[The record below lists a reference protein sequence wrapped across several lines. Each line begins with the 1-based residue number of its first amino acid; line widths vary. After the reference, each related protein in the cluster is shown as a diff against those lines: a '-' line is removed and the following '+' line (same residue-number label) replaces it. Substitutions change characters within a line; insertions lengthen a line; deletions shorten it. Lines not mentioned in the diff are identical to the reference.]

1 MLSSSIHYFGS
12 PRCILMNG
20 IYYYLI
26 AFFIIWTA
34 SLLFRNWLSGHGFEI
49 NFPVIMWKTDR
60 LRGIISK
67 ISNFSPTFWKWY
79 MNVGIVV
86 CYIGMFAMSWILLSS
101 IQTALEAPSV
111 SIVLPGVEIPGS
123 PIYVPFLS
131 GFIALATVLIVH
143 EFSHGIQAVGEK
155 IPIKSVGLLLVA
167 ILPGAFVEPDEEE
180 LKKSS
185 RISRLRVYGAG
196 TMANI
201 TLALIAL
208 LVVSGISYEIPELF
222 DENGIE
228 ISRIVGDSP
237 SEGILKQGMVIESI
251 DGNKINDSQSYM
263 NIVSSFSP
271 GDNITVQT
279 DQGSYNVV
287 LGKNPNN
294 ESVGFFGIQASKHFE
309 LKDNSLGELPWALF
323 TLAEIFQ
330 WVFTL
335 NLGIGLFNILPIKP
349 LDGGY
354 MLEILLS
361 YRLSERHYKPI
372 VNAVSAI
379 FALVI
384 VFSLVAGFL

>member
-1 MLSSSIHYFGS
+1 
-12 PRCILMNG
+12 
-20 IYYYLI
+20 
-26 AFFIIWTA
+26 
-34 SLLFRNWLSGHGFEI
+34 
-49 NFPVIMWKTDR
+49 
-60 LRGIISK
+60 
-67 ISNFSPTFWKWY
+67 

-86 CYIGMFAMSWILLSS
+86 CYIGMVAMAWILLSS
-101 IQTALEAPSV
+101 LQTVFDTPSV

-167 ILPGAFVEPDEEE
+167 ILPGAFVEPDEDE
-180 LKKSS
+180 LKKAS

-208 LVVSGISYEIPELF
+208 LIVSGISYEIPALF
-222 DENGIE
+222 DEDGIE

-237 SEGILKQGMVIESI
+237 SEGILKQGMIIESI
-251 DGNKINDSQSYM
+251 DGNKINNSQNYID
-263 NIVSSFSP
+263 IVSSFSP
-271 GDNITVQT
+271 GDNVTVQT
-279 DQGSYNVV
+279 DQGNYNVV

-309 LKDNSLGELPWALF
+309 LKDNSMGDLPWALF

-330 WVFTL
+330 WIFTL

-361 YRLSERHYKPI
+361 YKLSENQYKPI
-372 VNAVSAI
+372 VNSLSAVFAI
-379 FALVI
+379 VI
-384 VFSLVAGFL
+384 VFSIVAGFI